1 MAQMHSHAHKSNA
14 NTSQV
19 FREAALNFLLMEW
32 IALYCELFSM
42 IKNAKRL
49 MLYSP
54 TRSLTLRT
62 LRMYK
67 YPPMMLGDA

>member
-1 MAQMHSHAHKSNA
+1 MEQMHSHAHKSNA

-19 FREAALNFLLMEW
+19 FRKAALNFLLMEW

-49 MLYSP
+49 ML
-54 TRSLTLRT
+54 SLLAH
-62 LRMYK
+62 
-67 YPPMMLGDA
+67 PPIDSSHSSHV

>member
-1 MAQMHSHAHKSNA
+1 MHSHAHKSNA

-19 FREAALNFLLMEW
+19 FRKAALNFLLMEW

-49 MLYSP
+49 MLSLP
-54 TRSLTLRT
+54 THPLTLRI
-62 LRMYK
+62 YK
-67 YPPMMLGDA
+67 VPTYDA